1 MDSQFGIAPGG
12 GYGPEEPENPSHDPN
27 GFNDVEEVWDDPE
40 LDYASIIGDKMGFG
54 PKLLEDG
61 TGSKLKFVSEYI
73 TRDMGVKDPD
83 KLVEAILYLA
93 NSTRSGAQDKHNLLE
108 EICKMVANNRKIQS
122 VIDRNKKAQSL
133 HGPSSL

>member
-1 MDSQFGIAPGG
+1 
-12 GYGPEEPENPSHDPN
+12 
-27 GFNDVEEVWDDPE
+27 
-40 LDYASIIGDKMGFG
+40 MGFG